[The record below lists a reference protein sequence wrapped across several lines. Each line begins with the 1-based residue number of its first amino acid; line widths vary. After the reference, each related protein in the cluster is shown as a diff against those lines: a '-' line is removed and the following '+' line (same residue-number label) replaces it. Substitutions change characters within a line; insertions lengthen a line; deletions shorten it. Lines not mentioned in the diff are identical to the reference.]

1 LILGGISGAGM
12 MTFIEDYR
20 PAFMAVTFAFLGG
33 AFYMSYRPRPAG
45 APRSRLMWFNRAVLW
60 AVTAAVV
67 VMLFFPQL
75 FTSLVQSP
83 DQSTADA
90 FTDDMRLT
98 VIAVEGM
105 T

>member
-1 LILGGISGAGM
+1 LLIVGGISGAGM

-20 PAFMAVTFAFLGG
+20 PLFMAVTFAFLGG

-45 APRSRLMWFNRAVLW
+45 APRSRLMRFNRLLLW
-60 AVTAAVV
+60 VVTAAVV

-75 FTSLVQSP
+75 LTSLVPSP
-83 DQSTADA
+83 DQTADV

-98 VIAVEGM
+98 VIEIEGM